1 MKFIHFSIWLLVASL
16 LACTPAT
23 LWAAFGEDIEKPKP
37 EFTRE
42 DGDWVARFVPRGKSN
57 AIRVRFH
64 LDGGQIR
71 EAAAMEFAP
80 AEQPDVDSK
89 NFRSDFFKVRADVSI
104 GGEAA
109 LSLSSDYF
117 TSATELWGP
126 QTTGGTQWG
135 SMGAVVADQADLV
148 KALTVTLKDG
158 GPMDADG
165 QADGRILVIFGP
177 RDSFWGYALGTLF
190 IRFFGIFLVL
200 AILMMGMNFSGWV
213 FRRIDRGKESSPASG
228 IGAVDHTEAIVID
241 AQPGVSAETAA
252 AITVALHLHATGS
265 AVVNTSQSPQ
275 QPASPWSLNG
285 RARLMGDRLP
295 VFDRLK
301 RK

>member
-1 MKFIHFSIWLLVASL
+1 MKLRHFSIWLLVAFL
-16 LACTPAT
+16 PACAPAT

-57 AIRVRFH
+57 AIRVRFQ

-80 AEQPDVDSK
+80 AEQPDVDNK
-89 NFRSDFFKVRADVSI
+89 NFRSDFFKVRADVPT

-126 QTTGGTQWG
+126 QTTGGAQWG
-135 SMGAVVADQADLV
+135 SMGAVTADRADLV
-148 KALTVTLKDG
+148 KMLTVTIKDG
-158 GPMDADG
+158 GPLDADG

-213 FRRIDRGKESSPASG
+213 FRRIDRGKETSPASG
-228 IGAVDHTEAIVID
+228 VGAVDHTEAIV
-241 AQPGVSAETAA
+241 AETAGVSAETAA
-252 AITVALHLHATGS
+252 AIAVALHLHATGS
-265 AVVNTSQSPQ
+265 AAVNTPQSPQ
-275 QPASPWSLNG
+275 QSASPWSLDG